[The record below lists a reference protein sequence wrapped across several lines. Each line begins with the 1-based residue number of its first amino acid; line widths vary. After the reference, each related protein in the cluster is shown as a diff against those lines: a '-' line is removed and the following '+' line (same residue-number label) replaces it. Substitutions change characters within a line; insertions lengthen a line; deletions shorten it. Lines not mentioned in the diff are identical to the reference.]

1 MYCPSC
7 AVQNVDGASYCRA
20 CGANIS
26 LVPQAMTGRLPEAVG
41 GPDDLAP
48 DAQSGR
54 GRHRSALTFEKGVEN
69 IFMGTAF
76 LLITVLGALFF
87 RHGFMIWIWMLIP
100 AFTMLGKGTSAM
112 IRTKREQKTF
122 APFAPP
128 SSMAEMPTAS
138 RFSGLSASGTSEL
151 ATPPTSI
158 TEGTTRHLD
167 ATASAK
173 PRRTPVE

>member
-1 MYCPSC
+1 
-7 AVQNVDGASYCRA
+7 VQNVDGASYCRA

-26 LVPQAMTGRLPEAVG
+26 LVPQAMTGRLPEAV
-41 GPDDLAP
+41 AWP

-54 GRHRSALTFEKGVEN
+54 GRHRGTPTFEKGVEN
-69 IFMGTAF
+69 IFAGAAF
-76 LLITVLGALFF
+76 FLIVVLGALFF
-87 RHGFMIWIWMLIP
+87 RRGFMIWIWMLIP
-100 AFTMLGKGTSAM
+100 AFSMLGKGASTI
-112 IRTKREQKTF
+112 IRARREQKTF

-128 SSMAEMPTAS
+128 PSMAQMPTAP
-138 RFSGLSASGTSEL
+138 RFSGLSAAGTSEL